1 MAKVGVDTTFSDE
14 ISRKGTTGL
23 TAGDGANMAG
33 PQRYSARVVS
43 PCRAKKTVNKIK

>member
-33 PQRYSARVVS
+33 PQRCPLCVS
-43 PCRAKKTVNKIK
+43 LQGKKNVNKY